1 MDAPLVIDPATIK
14 SLRTLNL
21 GDHDDFLREIVA
33 LFGADLKVRLGE
45 LDQSLARGDQTTLER
60 SAHSIKGSAA
70 NLGAG
75 RLRAAAEEVEA
86 QARRSGLGGV
96 APLIDALKAE
106 AARAQSALEEIL
118 AAPPPRT

>member
-1 MDAPLVIDPATIK
+1 MDVPLVIDPATIK
-14 SLRTLNL
+14 SLRTLNT
-21 GDHDDFLREIVA
+21 GDNDDFLREIVA

-45 LDQSLARGDQTTLER
+45 LEQSLARGDRVTLER

-75 RLRAAAEEVEA
+75 MLRAAAEAVEA
-86 QARRSGLGGV
+86 HSRRSGLGEI

-106 AARAQSALEEIL
+106 AARAQSVLEEIL
-118 AAPPPRT
+118 AAPPRSS